1 MKEGVKK
8 SISLILVLTLL
19 VQLLPVVAFGV
30 GDETND
36 LDISTDS
43 ETVSMKDDDAEI
55 VGEEDALR
63 EESVKHFRLRDGA
76 YMLVEYETAVHYQ
89 TADGSWEEIDNTLQ
103 KTGQQYVAQ
112 AGDMTRKF
120 AASLDS
126 GFLFETAYQGQSVSM
141 SLARRSS
148 RDVVAVAP
156 DVPAAEE
163 TAAPEETAVPETADQ
178 PQEAE
183 QAEADLQRAPAEAAA
198 ETDAP
203 QQETAEELPLLD
215 DAAYTLVTSTAAARM
230 ENPGAKMRTFS
241 KLAEKDKIQPQKI
254 RSSVAFD
261 NVMDGVSLLYQNYGY
276 NVKESIIIEKPQE
289 QYAYSFVLNLQ
300 GLTPTLEADGSVLL
314 RGADG
319 EPVYEIPAPYLADAD
334 GATSLEDA
342 AYKLERI
349 SGGYLLTVEADP
361 EWMNAPERA
370 YPVTLDPTIL
380 LHNKGNVLTT
390 FIRSAWPGSVAPN
403 SADQFVGY
411 RANEGYDACNI
422 YVQFANLPEIPQNC
436 VPISAQLA
444 MYNAGF
450 FTSDGVGCAAP
461 DGSLTVEAHE
471 WPAAVSDVSGLTW
484 YLVHFGSTPVNEE
497 TIDYQKLSKET
508 LGEYVTWDITRTVM
522 QWYQKQNEGDTSGGR
537 GVLLEGIDGRENY
550 RVANLIGSGYHDY
563 SPYFAVYYRN
573 PVGLESY
580 YTYQEASA
588 GKAGD
593 LSIHNFTNQ
602 FTLDRA
608 DVSLSLEPA
617 SYALRHIYNSA
628 TSGIEFSNNEAGG
641 IHTCDYT
648 SMQVGVG
655 WKLSAQQTVV
665 ECKVGDETYLVY
677 NDEDGTEH
685 YFSETATNTYEDE
698 DGLSLKIVKSTSG
711 GNTIYTMTDMDK
723 YHTWVFHNGYLIS
736 VTDNNSNTI
745 YFAYNAAYSSGGSAW
760 KPVKGS
766 ASNRLVQIVM
776 DINSGNNEKSRTL
789 QTVANLTYSGDRLSS
804 VTDYAGRSTNYSYDS
819 GGHLTQVTY
828 ADGTSVSYAYNGSG
842 GRLSTLYDAES
853 QYGLDIT
860 YTYNLGVVS
869 TFRVQE
875 FANTSGAKQTGSAFH
890 AYRNGIHQTSYRFYG
905 PDHTRDTA
913 DDTVKTCVLD
923 HFGKTI
929 CTYDSNTDYS
939 EIIGASAA
947 NYTDNSGTSKTNN
960 RLTGAAAMG
969 ISSFNMLSNSGLETC
984 TGNAADNWAQLSFS
998 TSASAGTQ
1006 SGNKARLGKA
1016 SIKTTARGSGMY
1028 QEATLQAGTTYTFSG
1043 YVNTCDMTAFD
1054 SNGSVYLAALT
1065 ADQITDLSQACAS
1078 PWKSEQVN
1086 YKTDAS
1092 INRGWEKISVT
1103 FTPETSGTYYMA
1115 FLQDRADGTA
1125 CCDDLLLEE
1134 SEAASEINLVQ
1145 NGRFAWLV
1153 NGKPEGW
1160 VPNSYTISDE
1170 HPFGQSLSK
1179 SMRVSNTMNGY
1190 ARTHQVIPLNLL
1202 ADEATFLLS
1211 GWGKANSVGGTAR
1224 KHEDGD
1230 ERYFGLVAEIAYT
1243 DGTTENQYVSFNG
1256 DYADWQF
1263 ASGVIVPGKR
1273 DERVKEITVRCAYDY
1288 NANDAYFTNI
1298 SLVLEPAETYSYDSK
1313 GNPIAA
1319 TDGSAKTASEFFAD
1333 SQRLKSYTTPG
1344 GAKHTLGYDASNNL
1358 QEDTLAGLTNYT
1370 YHNTSGS
1377 PTTSM
1382 TRKGYSGDYLKS
1394 QNVYDITGRFRT
1406 LAIDANGVQ
1415 TGYTYDDTTL
1425 QLTSVHS
1432 AGGATQTY
1440 TYQSGRDRVSQ
1451 TAIDQTAALT
1461 YRYDRAQLT
1470 DLIRKA
1476 FPQAADADG
1485 QNVNPFWQH
1494 YLLGYDAFGNM
1505 TRVQVC
1511 ASSAERDG
1519 YTAPVTLASYTY
1531 EGNVNNGRLAKMTY
1545 GNGDSVSYTYDAFD
1559 RQRTAGYNDG
1569 TTYHYDYSGDNDLA
1583 RQYVTDGSG
1592 AVTEQYS
1599 YQYDSLGRLIHSRQL
1614 TGGGT
1619 LVQLT
1624 QHMYDNANR
1633 LTSQSW
1639 QFGGDTF
1646 RQSYTY
1652 TGQNSDGKQVDGTIS
1667 AITTTIP
1674 GQSVIT
1680 STYGYNDLRQL
1691 TSKGVTVP
1699 DQNGKQTKVYDRSY
1713 TYDRIAEDD
1722 GCNWMGTRLAS
1733 TGYTFGSSSRSFT
1746 YTYDAAG
1753 NISRIVT
1760 AGTNVPKAAQSKEY
1774 GYDAQGQLVSEKN
1787 SSKTTFLYAYD
1798 TAGNIRSITKDGTVT
1813 KSFGYTNPSWPD
1825 LLTSVTAN
1833 GTTKDVLYEGQ
1844 SQTSDLPSSGNPI
1857 TYYNGK
1863 DYTFTWT
1870 KGRQLA
1876 SATVDGKQVSYT
1888 YDMSG
1893 VRSGKQV
1900 YTTSNQRTTTYTYT
1914 TLSGKVMR
1922 QQWETRNSDDT
1933 VYQAMQSLEFVYD
1946 DGNQPFAM
1954 IYKHGQ
1960 TTELYYYV
1968 LNAQGDVIA
1977 LLNANGA
1984 LVASYN
1990 YGAWGN
1996 YSVHGADGK
2005 KTTDATFIGHIN
2017 PLRYRGYYYDRET
2030 RLYYLQSRYYDF
2042 ANCRFINADTYL
2054 STGQGI
2060 LGHNMFTYCGNNPV
2074 NYCDSSG
2081 RFFFTLLG
2089 AVIGAAVG
2097 YIDAYIAGEDPIKGA
2112 IAGGV
2117 SGAIAGAGVDIGAA
2131 ITIFSGGAA
2140 IGWGAAV
2147 AIGLGA
2153 FGGFV
2158 GAGISNDWKF
2168 KKDGESLALQYMG
2181 ATLIGGMANA
2191 ISFGLG
2197 PINGEIA
2204 KGTVSQIVRSIGYEG
2219 MKDFTYNL
2227 VTGGIIS
2234 LFSTF
2239 TNRIISTML
2248 STPVEPSLPVISI
2261 S

>member
-183 QAEADLQRAPAEAAA
+183 QTEADLQRAPAEAAA

-203 QQETAEELPLLD
+203 RQETAEELPLLD

-390 FIRSAWPGSVAPN
+390 YVRYAAPNSVAPN
-403 SADQFVGY
+403 AADQYCGY
-411 RANEGYDACNI
+411 IEDRSYGSCDI
-422 YVQFANLPEIPQNC
+422 YMKLNLPEIPNGC
-436 VPISAQLA
+436 VPLQAKIAL
-444 MYNAGF
+444 YHAGF
-450 FTSDGVGCAAP
+450 FASNHFGGAAP
-461 DGSLTVEAHE
+461 DGNLTVEAHICDGT
-471 WPAAVSDVSGLTW
+471 VSNVSSLTW
-484 YLVHFGSTPVNEE
+484 NDVYAGALSFDR
-497 TIDYQKLSKET
+497 TILDYQKVSKGT
-508 LGEYVTWDITRTVM
+508 LGEYITWDISRAIVERSVTGSETI
-522 QWYQKQNEGDTSGGR
+522 G
-537 GVLLEGIDGRENY
+537 LILETMDCIENY
-550 RVANLIGSGYHDY
+550 RVANLIGSGYHDH

-628 TSGIEFSNNEAGG
+628 TSGIEFSNNDAGG

-685 YFSETATNTYEDE
+685 YFRKTATNTYEDE

-745 YFAYNAAYSSGGSAW
+745 YFAYNAAYSSVGSAW

-913 DDTVKTCVLD
+913 DDTVMTCVLD

-939 EIIGASAA
+939 EIIGTSAA

-1394 QNVYDITGRFRT
+1394 QNIYDSTGCFRT
-1406 LAIDANGVQ
+1406 ASEDANGVTTQ
-1415 TGYTYDDTTL
+1415 YGYDAGTAHLLSTTAANGTR
-1425 QLTSVHS
+1425 QDYHYYNNS
-1432 AGGATQTY
+1432 
-1440 TYQSGRDRVSQ
+1440 DRVDF
-1451 TAIDQTAALT
+1451 TYIDGKASMEYVYTQG
-1461 YRYDRAQLT
+1461 QIS

-1476 FPQAADADG
+1476 YLG
-1485 QNVNPFWQH
+1485 TTGFWQH

-1511 ASSAERDG
+1511 ASSAEREG

-1531 EGNVNNGRLAKMTY
+1531 EGNVNNGRLATMAY

-1559 RQRTAGYNDG
+1559 RQRTAAYNDG

-1639 QFGGDTF
+1639 QFGTGLYH
-1646 RQSYTY
+1646 QQYSYT
-1652 TGQNSDGKQVDGTIS
+1652 GVKADGATDSSVDGTIS
-1667 AITTTIP
+1667 AITTTVP
-1674 GQSVIT
+1674 GRSAIT
-1680 STYGYNDLRQL
+1680 SKYEYNDLRQL
-1691 TSKGVTVP
+1691 EKKTVTVP
-1699 DQNGKQTKVYDRSY
+1699 DQNGKQTKVYDRTY
-1713 TYDRIAEDD
+1713 TYAVIAEDD
-1722 GCNWMGTRLAS
+1722 GCNRMGTRLAS
-1733 TGYTFGSSSRSFT
+1733 TGYTFGSNSRSFT
-1746 YTYDAAG
+1746 YTYDKAG
-1753 NISRIVT
+1753 NIKSVM
-1760 AGTNVPKAAQSKEY
+1760 ASDSVGKL
-1774 GYDAQGQLVSEKN
+1774 YDYDGLGQLVKE
-1787 SSKTTFLYAYD
+1787 TPIGLTMYAVTYAYD
-1798 TAGNIRSITKDGTVT
+1798 TAGNIRSITRGGTT
-1813 KSFGYTNPSWPD
+1813 FKSFGYTNPSWPD

-1844 SQTSDLPSSGNPI
+1844 SQTSDVPTSGNPV
-1857 TYYNGK
+1857 TYYNGR
-1863 DYTFTWT
+1863 DYHFDWS
-1870 KGRQLA
+1870 KGRQLTEA
-1876 SATVDGKQVSYT
+1876 VVGGQTVKYA
-1888 YDMSG
+1888 YDMAG
-1893 VRSGKQV
+1893 VRSSKQV
-1900 YTTSNQRTTTYTYT
+1900 GDTTYTYT

-1922 QQWETRNSDDT
+1922 QAWGDNN
-1933 VYQAMQSLEFVYD
+1933 ALEFVYD
-1946 DGNQPFAM
+1946 DSSQPFAV
-1954 IYKHGQ
+1954 IYKHGSAA
-1960 TTELYYYV
+1960 ELYYYLV
-1968 LNAQGDVIA
+1968 NAQGDVAAI
-1977 LLNANGA
+1977 LDSSGTM
-1984 LVASYN
+1984 VASYN
-1990 YGAWGN
+1990 YDAWGSCTVYN
-1996 YSVHGADGK
+1996 SS
-2005 KTTDATFIGHIN
+2005 DAAIGDLN
-2017 PLRYRGYYYDRET
+2017 PLRYRGYYYDAET
-2030 RLYYLQSRYYDF
+2030 GFYYLQSRYYDP
-2042 ANCRFINADTYL
+2042 AICRFINADGL
-2054 STGQGI
+2054 
-2060 LGHNMFTYCGNNPV
+2060 FTDGFIGANLFAYCANNPV
-2074 NYCDSSG
+2074 NTTDPTGNFAITATVALITFGVALVATALAVGISSSPG
-2081 RFFFTLLG
+2081 FQG
-2089 AVIGAAVG
+2089 AVNDLCGAVSEAVG
-2097 YIDAYIAGEDPIKGA
+2097 NVTDQIKDKLSNSYAKIKKAPNYKKPTEDHHVVAQNAPKASSAREILSQVGIGINSQQNMMPISTGLHRRLHTNLYYEWVNGVIISAYNS
-2112 IAGGV
+2112 AGGDAALQRKNV
-2117 SGAIAGAGVDIGAA
+2117 EGALAA
-2131 ITIFSGGAA
+2131 IKSFI
-2140 IGWGAAV
+2140 IV
-2147 AIGLGA
+2147 LD
-2153 FGGFV
+2153 
-2158 GAGISNDWKF
+2158 GITPKF
-2168 KKDGESLALQYMG
+2168 
-2181 ATLIGGMANA
+2181 
-2191 ISFGLG
+2191 
-2197 PINGEIA
+2197 
-2204 KGTVSQIVRSIGYEG
+2204 
-2219 MKDFTYNL
+2219 
-2227 VTGGIIS
+2227 
-2234 LFSTF
+2234 
-2239 TNRIISTML
+2239 
-2248 STPVEPSLPVISI
+2248 
-2261 S
+2261 

>member
-63 EESVKHFRLRDGA
+63 EESVKHFRLRDVA

-163 TAAPEETAVPETADQ
+163 TAAPEETAASETADQ
-178 PQEAE
+178 LQEAE
-183 QAEADLQRAPAEAAA
+183 QTEADQTQEPAEAAA

-390 FIRSAWPGSVAPN
+390 YVRYAAPNSVAPN
-403 SADQFVGY
+403 AADQYCGY
-411 RANEGYDACNI
+411 IEDRSYGSCDI
-422 YVQFANLPEIPQNC
+422 YMKLNLPEIPNGC
-436 VPISAQLA
+436 VPLQAKIAL
-444 MYNAGF
+444 YHAGF
-450 FTSDGVGCAAP
+450 FASNHFGGAAP
-461 DGSLTVEAHE
+461 DGNLTVEAHICDGT
-471 WPAAVSDVSGLTW
+471 VSNVSSLTW
-484 YLVHFGSTPVNEE
+484 NDVYAGALSFDR
-497 TIDYQKLSKET
+497 TILDYQKVSKGT
-508 LGEYVTWDITRTVM
+508 LGEYITWDISRAIVERSATGSETI
-522 QWYQKQNEGDTSGGR
+522 G
-537 GVLLEGIDGRENY
+537 LILETMDCIENY
-550 RVANLIGSGYHDY
+550 RVANLIGSGYHDH

-913 DDTVKTCVLD
+913 DDTVMTCVLD

-939 EIIGASAA
+939 EIIGTSAA

-1065 ADQITDLSQACAS
+1065 ADQIADLSQACAS

-1125 CCDDLLLEE
+1125 YCDDLLLEE

-1370 YHNTSGS
+1370 YHNGSGS

-1394 QNVYDITGRFRT
+1394 QNIYDSTGCFRT
-1406 LAIDANGVQ
+1406 ASEDANGVTTQ
-1415 TGYTYDDTTL
+1415 YGYDAGTAHLLSTTAANGTR
-1425 QLTSVHS
+1425 QDYHYYNNS
-1432 AGGATQTY
+1432 
-1440 TYQSGRDRVSQ
+1440 DRVDF
-1451 TAIDQTAALT
+1451 TYIDGKASMEYVYTQG
-1461 YRYDRAQLT
+1461 QIS

-1476 FPQAADADG
+1476 YLG
-1485 QNVNPFWQH
+1485 TTGFWQH

-1505 TRVQVC
+1505 TRVQIC
-1511 ASSAERDG
+1511 ASSAEREG

-1531 EGNVNNGRLAKMTY
+1531 EGNVNNGRLATMTY

-1559 RQRTAGYNDG
+1559 RQRTAAYNDG

-1599 YQYDSLGRLIHSRQL
+1599 YQYDSLGRLIHSRQS

-1639 QFGGDTF
+1639 QFGTGLYH
-1646 RQSYTY
+1646 QQYSYT
-1652 TGQNSDGKQVDGTIS
+1652 GVKADGATDSSVDGTIS
-1667 AITTTIP
+1667 AITTTVP
-1674 GQSVIT
+1674 GRSAIT
-1680 STYGYNDLRQL
+1680 SKYEYNDLRQL
-1691 TSKGVTVP
+1691 EKKTVTVP
-1699 DQNGKQTKVYDRSY
+1699 DQNGTQTKVYDRTY
-1713 TYDRIAEDD
+1713 TYAVIAEDD
-1722 GCNWMGTRLAS
+1722 GCNRMGTRLAS
-1733 TGYTFGSSSRSFT
+1733 TGYTFGSNSRSFT
-1746 YTYDAAG
+1746 YTYDDSG
-1753 NISRIVT
+1753 NITKVVT
-1760 AGTNVPKAAQSKEY
+1760 AGTKVPKAATLKEY

-1787 SSKTTFLYAYD
+1787 GSGTTFLYAYD

-1977 LLNANGA
+1977 LLNANGTLA
-1984 LVASYN
+1984 ASYN

-2005 KTTDATFIGHIN
+2005 KTTDPTFIGHIN

-2042 ANCRFINADTYL
+2042 ANYRFINAD
-2054 STGQGI
+2054 GQ
-2060 LGHNMFTYCGNNPV
+2060 FTDGFIGSNLFAYCENNPIR
-2074 NYCDSSG
+2074 YSDPTG
-2081 RFFFTLLG
+2081 LL
-2089 AVIGAAVG
+2089 AA
-2097 YIDAYIAGEDPIKGA
+2097 E
-2112 IAGGV
+2112 
-2117 SGAIAGAGVDIGAA
+2117 AA
-2131 ITIFSGGAA
+2131 ITLTNWWNP
-2140 IGWGAAV
+2140 IGWITAAV
-2147 AIGLGA
+2147 VVVEVVAIVAISYGIAKNVSLANRNTGGNSA
-2153 FGGFV
+2153 DTSSPENFGGSTPASPQPPKNN
-2158 GAGISNDWKF
+2158 GRGNNKKSNNKPSL
-2168 KKDGESLALQYMG
+2168 KKLTNFQLKSNGLDAHALKKEYLGKKAEIKLYDLAYD
-2181 ATLIGGMANA
+2181 
-2191 ISFGLG
+2191 S
-2197 PINGEIA
+2197 
-2204 KGTVSQIVRSIGYEG
+2204 RS
-2219 MKDFTYNL
+2219 
-2227 VTGGIIS
+2227 
-2234 LFSTF
+2234 
-2239 TNRIISTML
+2239 RIIFIIDKAGRIIYETAYK
-2248 STPVEPSLPVISI
+2248 IN
-2261 S
+2261 

>member
-19 VQLLPVVAFGV
+19 VQLLPMVAFGV

-63 EESVKHFRLRDGA
+63 EESVKHFRLRDGG

-156 DVPAAEE
+156 DVPAVEE
-163 TAAPEETAVPETADQ
+163 TAAPEETAASETADQ
-178 PQEAE
+178 LQEAE
-183 QAEADLQRAPAEAAA
+183 QTEADLQRAPAEAAA
-198 ETDAP
+198 ETDEP

-342 AYKLERI
+342 AYKLERV

-411 RANEGYDACNI
+411 RANEGYDACNV

-537 GVLLEGIDGRENY
+537 GVLLEGIDGHENY

-685 YFSETATNTYEDE
+685 YFRKTATNTYEDE

-776 DINSGNNEKSRTL
+776 DISSSTNARTL
-789 QTVANLTYSGDRLSS
+789 QTVADLTYSGDRLSS

-913 DDTVKTCVLD
+913 DDTVMTCVLD

-929 CTYDSNTDYS
+929 CTYDSSTDYS

-947 NYTDNSGTSKTNN
+947 SYTNNSGTSKTNN

-969 ISSFNMLSNSGLETC
+969 TVALNLLPNAGLEQC
-984 TGNAADNWAQLSFS
+984 TNNVSDGWVSLPFS
-998 TSASAGTQ
+998 QNASAGIIPE
-1006 SGNKARLGKA
+1006 SRSRIGYA
-1016 SIKTTARGSGMY
+1016 SLKTAASGSGMY
-1028 QEATLQAGTTYTFSG
+1028 HEVALQAGTTYTFSG
-1043 YVNTCDMTAFD
+1043 YVNTRDITACQ
-1054 SNGSVYLAALT
+1054 SGGGIYLAVLT
-1065 ADQITDLSQACAS
+1065 AAQRGSLAGVQQS
-1078 PWKSEQVN
+1078 PWKSELVN
-1086 YKTDAS
+1086 YNTVPEVDA
-1092 INRGWEKISVT
+1092 GWEKISVT
-1103 FTPETSGTYYMA
+1103 FTPDTSGTYSLA
-1115 FLQDRADGTA
+1115 VVQDLADGVA
-1125 CCDDLLLEE
+1125 YCDDMQLEAHA
-1134 SEAASEINLVQ
+1134 AASNANLVQ
-1145 NGRFAWLV
+1145 NGTFASGAPDYWTA
-1153 NGKPEGW
+1153 NRYEK
-1160 VPNSYTISDE
+1160 SDE
-1170 HPFGQSLSK
+1170 HPLGVGMGV
-1179 SMRVSNTMNGY
+1179 SMHAKGSSVGGTRTSQVVPINYY
-1190 ARTHQVIPLNLL
+1190 AGL
-1202 ADEATFLLS
+1202 ATFLLS
-1211 GWGKANSVGGTAR
+1211 GWGKANSVGGTSP
-1224 KHEDGD
+1224 KPEKDGD
-1230 ERYFGLVAEIAYT
+1230 RYFGLIAEIRYAN
-1243 DGTTENQYVSFNG
+1243 GTTEKQYVSFN
-1256 DYADWQF
+1256 DDFTDWQY
-1263 ASGVIVPGKR
+1263 ASGVIIPKQRGLMIK
-1273 DERVKEITVRCAYDY
+1273 DITVYCAYDY

-1319 TDGSAKTASEFFAD
+1319 TDGNAKTASEFFAD
-1333 SQRLKSYTTPG
+1333 SQRLKSYTTPS
-1344 GAKHTLGYDASNNL
+1344 GAKHTLGYDANNNL
-1358 QEDTLAGLTNYT
+1358 QSDELAGLMNYT

-1377 PTTSM
+1377 ATTSM

-1394 QNVYDITGRFRT
+1394 QNIYDNTGRFR
-1406 LAIDANGVQ
+1406 AASEDANGV
-1415 TGYTYDDTTL
+1415 TTEYGYEPSTA
-1425 QLTSVHS
+1425 QLFST
-1432 AGGATQTY
+1432 
-1440 TYQSGRDRVSQ
+1440 
-1451 TAIDQTAALT
+1451 TAANGT
-1461 YRYDRAQLT
+1461 QQGYRYYAGSDRTAFTYIGGTASIDYVYTRAQLS

-1511 ASSAERDG
+1511 ASSAEREG
-1519 YTAPVTLASYTY
+1519 YTAPVTLASYAY
-1531 EGNVNNGRLAKMTY
+1531 EGNVNNGRLSRMTY
-1545 GNGDSVSYTYDAFD
+1545 GNGDYVDYTYDAFD
-1559 RQRTAGYNDG
+1559 RQRTAAYNDG
-1569 TTYHYDYSGDNDLA
+1569 TTYHYDYSSDNALT
-1583 RQYVTDGSG
+1583 RQYATDGSG
-1592 AVTEQYS
+1592 ITEQYS
-1599 YQYDSLGRLIHSRQL
+1599 YQYDSLGRLIHSRQSTADGSL
-1614 TGGGT
+1614 IQ
-1619 LVQLT
+1619 VT
-1624 QHMYDNANR
+1624 QHMYDDANR
-1633 LTSQSW
+1633 MTSQTW
-1639 QFGGDTF
+1639 QFGTGLYH
-1646 RQSYTY
+1646 QQYSYT
-1652 TGQNSDGKQVDGTIS
+1652 GVKADGATDGSVDGTIS

-1674 GQSVIT
+1674 GQLDVT
-1680 STYGYNDLRQL
+1680 SKYEYNDLRQL
-1691 TSKGVTVP
+1691 EKKTVTVP
-1699 DQNGKQTKVYDRSY
+1699 NQNRGTTTVYTRGY
-1713 TYDRIAEDD
+1713 TYSVIAEDKD
-1722 GCNWMGTRLAS
+1722 CNRVGTRLAS
-1733 TGYTFGSSSRSFT
+1733 TAYTFGSSSRSFD

-1753 NISRIVT
+1753 NIQTVT
-1760 AGTNVPKAAQSKEY
+1760 TGGTNVPAAAASKTY
-1774 GYDAQGQLVSEKN
+1774 TYDAQGQLATETNGGASRA
-1787 SSKTTFLYAYD
+1787 YAYD
-1798 TAGNIRSITKDGTVT
+1798 TVGNIRSVTTDGAVI

-1825 LLTSVTAN
+1825 LLTSVTVG
-1833 GTTKDVLYEGQ
+1833 GTTKDILYEGQ
-1844 SQTSDLPSSGNPI
+1844 TQTSGIPSSGNPV

-1863 DYTFTWT
+1863 DYSFTWT
-1870 KGRQLA
+1870 KGRQLT
-1876 SATVDGKQVSYT
+1876 SATVDGEQVSYT

-1893 VRSGKQV
+1893 VRSNKQV
-1900 YTTSNQRTTTYTYT
+1900 GDTTYTYT

-1922 QQWETRNSDDT
+1922 QTWGDNN
-1933 VYQAMQSLEFVYD
+1933 ALEFVYD
-1946 DGNQPFAM
+1946 DGNQPFAV

-1968 LNAQGDVIA
+1968 LNAQGDVSAILDSSGRLA
-1977 LLNANGA
+1977 
-1984 LVASYN
+1984 ASYD
-1990 YGAWGN
+1990 YDAWGN
-1996 YSVHGADGK
+1996 CTVYDSSAKVL
-2005 KTTDATFIGHIN
+2005 TDPTSIANLN
-2017 PLRYRGYYYDRET
+2017 PLRYRGYYYDAET
-2030 RLYYLQSRYYDF
+2030 GFYYLQSRYYDP
-2042 ANCRFINADTYL
+2042 AICRFINADTFATTDANGFL
-2054 STGQGI
+2054 SA
-2060 LGHNMFTYCGNNPV
+2060 NMFAYCENNPIMRV
-2074 NYCDSSG
+2074 DADGEIWNVIA
-2081 RFFFTLLG
+2081 G
-2089 AVIGAAVG
+2089 AVIGAGLEVLGQLMTGTKFADINWGSVAMEGALGAVSSLG
-2097 YIDAYIAGEDPIKGA
+2097 IPARITSKLGKVAFTAFKDVVIPTTVEVRSQIKTNKR
-2112 IAGGV
+2112 V
-2117 SGAIAGAGVDIGAA
+2117 NYTKTA
-2131 ITIFSGGAA
+2131 ITASKASINS
-2140 IGWGAAV
+2140 AV
-2147 AIGLGA
+2147 T
-2153 FGGFV
+2153 
-2158 GAGISNDWKF
+2158 AGTDRLLKST
-2168 KKDGESLALQYMG
+2168 SSR
-2181 ATLIGGMANA
+2181 MAKA
-2191 ISFGLG
+2191 VVHSTRQLFFFTFGL
-2197 PINGEIA
+2197 
-2204 KGTVSQIVRSIGYEG
+2204 
-2219 MKDFTYNL
+2219 
-2227 VTGGIIS
+2227 IS
-2234 LFSTF
+2234 KFW
-2239 TNRIISTML
+2239 R
-2248 STPVEPSLPVISI
+2248 
-2261 S
+2261 

>member
-163 TAAPEETAVPETADQ
+163 TAAPEETAVPETAGQ

-183 QAEADLQRAPAEAAA
+183 QAEADLPRAPAEAAA

-289 QYAYSFVLNLQ
+289 QYAYSLVLNLQ

-342 AYKLERI
+342 AYKLERV

-411 RANEGYDACNI
+411 RANEGYDACNV

-436 VPISAQLA
+436 VPICAQLA

-497 TIDYQKLSKET
+497 TIDYQKLSKKT

-602 FTLDRA
+602 FTLERA
-608 DVSLSLEPA
+608 DVSLSLEPT

-685 YFSETATNTYEDE
+685 YFRKTATNTYEDE

-776 DINSGNNEKSRTL
+776 DISSSTNARTL
-789 QTVANLTYSGDRLSS
+789 QTVADLTYSGDRLSS

-828 ADGTSVSYAYNGSG
+828 ADGTSASYEYYSSN

-853 QYGLDIT
+853 KYGLDIT
-860 YTYNLGVVS
+860 YIYNLGVVS

-913 DDTVKTCVLD
+913 DDTVMTCVLD

-929 CTYDSNTDYS
+929 CTYDSSTDYS

-947 NYTDNSGTSKTNN
+947 SYTNNSGTSKTNN

-969 ISSFNMLSNSGLETC
+969 TVALNLLPNAGLEQC
-984 TGNAADNWAQLSFS
+984 TNNVSDGWVPLPFSQNAAAGVIAKSRS
-998 TSASAGTQ
+998 RIGYASLKTA
-1006 SGNKARLGKA
+1006 A
-1016 SIKTTARGSGMY
+1016 SGSGMY
-1028 QEATLQAGTTYTFSG
+1028 HEVALQAGTTYTFSG
-1043 YVNTCDMTAFD
+1043 YVNTRDITACQ
-1054 SNGSVYLAALT
+1054 SGGGVYLAVLT
-1065 ADQITDLSQACAS
+1065 AAQRGSLAGVQQS
-1078 PWKSEQVN
+1078 PWKSELVN
-1086 YKTDAS
+1086 YNTVPEVDS
-1092 INRGWEKISVT
+1092 GWEKISVT
-1103 FTPETSGTYYMA
+1103 FTPDTSGTYSLA
-1115 FLQDRADGTA
+1115 VVQDRADGVA
-1125 CCDDLLLEE
+1125 YCDDMQLEAHA
-1134 SEAASEINLVQ
+1134 AASNANLVQ
-1145 NGRFAWLV
+1145 NGTFASGAPDYWTA
-1153 NGKPEGW
+1153 NRYEK
-1160 VPNSYTISDE
+1160 SDE
-1170 HPFGQSLSK
+1170 HPLGVGMGV
-1179 SMRVSNTMNGY
+1179 SMHAKGSSVGGTRTSQVVPINYY
-1190 ARTHQVIPLNLL
+1190 AGS
-1202 ADEATFLLS
+1202 ATFLLS
-1211 GWGKANSVGGTAR
+1211 GWGKANSVGGTSP
-1224 KHEDGD
+1224 KPEKDGD
-1230 ERYFGLVAEIAYT
+1230 RYFGLIAEIRYAN
-1243 DGTTENQYVSFNG
+1243 GTTEKQYVSFNDDFTG
-1256 DYADWQF
+1256 WQY
-1263 ASGVIVPGKR
+1263 ASGVIIPKQRGLMIK
-1273 DERVKEITVRCAYDY
+1273 DITVYCAYDY
-1288 NANDAYFTNI
+1288 NANDVYFTNI

-1319 TDGSAKTASEFFAD
+1319 TDGNAKTASEFFAD

-1377 PTTSM
+1377 ATTSM
-1382 TRKGYSGDYLKS
+1382 TCKGYSGDYLKS
-1394 QNVYDITGRFRT
+1394 QNIYDNTGRFR
-1406 LAIDANGVQ
+1406 AASEDANGVRTQ
-1415 TGYTYDDTTL
+1415 YGYDAGTAHLLSTTAANGTR
-1425 QLTSVHS
+1425 QDYHYYNNS
-1432 AGGATQTY
+1432 
-1440 TYQSGRDRVSQ
+1440 DRVDF
-1451 TAIDQTAALT
+1451 TYIDGKASIEYVYTQG
-1461 YRYDRAQLT
+1461 QIS

-1476 FPQAADADG
+1476 YLG
-1485 QNVNPFWQH
+1485 TTGFWQH
-1494 YLLGYDAFGNM
+1494 YLLGYDVFGNM

-1511 ASSAERDG
+1511 ASSAEREG

-1531 EGNVNNGRLAKMTY
+1531 EGNVNNGRLAMMAY

-1559 RQRTAGYNDG
+1559 RQRTAAYNDG
-1569 TTYHYDYSGDNDLA
+1569 TTYHYDYSSDNALT
-1583 RQYVTDGSG
+1583 RQYATDGSG
-1592 AVTEQYS
+1592 ITEQYS
-1599 YQYDSLGRLIHSRQL
+1599 YQYDSLGRLIHSRQSTADGSL
-1614 TGGGT
+1614 I
-1619 LVQLT
+1619 QLT
-1624 QHMYDNANR
+1624 QHMYDDANR
-1633 LTSQSW
+1633 MTSQTW
-1639 QFGGDTF
+1639 QFGTGLYH
-1646 RQSYTY
+1646 QQYSYT
-1652 TGQNSDGKQVDGTIS
+1652 GVKADGATDGSVDGTIS
-1667 AITTTIP
+1667 AITTTVP
-1674 GQSVIT
+1674 GRSAIT
-1680 STYGYNDLRQL
+1680 STYGYNTLRQL
-1691 TSKGVTVP
+1691 TSKTVKQGDTGVYTC
-1699 DQNGKQTKVYDRSY
+1699 SY
-1713 TYDRIAEDD
+1713 AYDRIAVDS
-1722 GCNWMGTRLAS
+1722 GNRMGTRLAS

-1753 NISRIVT
+1753 NISRVVT
-1760 AGTNVPKAAQSKEY
+1760 AGTSVPKAAQLKEY
-1774 GYDAQGQLVSEKN
+1774 TYDAQGQLATEKN
-1787 SSKTTFLYAYD
+1787 GSGTTFGYTYD
-1798 TAGNIRSITKDGTVT
+1798 TAGNIRSITKDGAVT

-1844 SQTSDLPSSGNPI
+1844 SQTSDLPASGNPI

-1893 VRSGKQV
+1893 VR
-1900 YTTSNQRTTTYTYT
+1900 TSKTVNGTTYNYT

-1922 QQWETRNSDDT
+1922 QQWGNK
-1933 VYQAMQSLEFVYD
+1933 SLEFVYD

-1954 IYKHGQ
+1954 IYNDGS
-1960 TTELYYYV
+1960 TSTLYYYV
-1968 LNAQGDVIA
+1968 LNAQGHVIA
-1977 LLNANGA
+1977 LLNANGTLA
-1984 LVASYN
+1984 ASYN

-2042 ANCRFINADTYL
+2042 ANCRFINADTFATTDANGFL
-2054 STGQGI
+2054 SA
-2060 LGHNMFTYCGNNPV
+2060 NVFAYCENNPIMRV
-2074 NYCDSSG
+2074 DADGEIWNVIA
-2081 RFFFTLLG
+2081 G
-2089 AVIGAAVG
+2089 AVIGAGLEVLGQLMTGTKFADINWGSVAMEGALGAVSSLG
-2097 YIDAYIAGEDPIKGA
+2097 IPAKVTSKVGRVALTALRDVVVPTA
-2112 IAGGV
+2112 
-2117 SGAIAGAGVDIGAA
+2117 VDVATQKLQTRSNNNHSKRISLSKTA
-2131 ITIFSGGAA
+2131 ITASQASINS
-2140 IGWGAAV
+2140 AV
-2147 AIGLGA
+2147 T
-2153 FGGFV
+2153 
-2158 GAGISNDWKF
+2158 AGTDRLLKST
-2168 KKDGESLALQYMG
+2168 SSR
-2181 ATLIGGMANA
+2181 MAKA
-2191 ISFGLG
+2191 VVHSTRQLFFFTFGL
-2197 PINGEIA
+2197 
-2204 KGTVSQIVRSIGYEG
+2204 
-2219 MKDFTYNL
+2219 
-2227 VTGGIIS
+2227 IS
-2234 LFSTF
+2234 KFW
-2239 TNRIISTML
+2239 R
-2248 STPVEPSLPVISI
+2248 
-2261 S
+2261 

>member
-63 EESVKHFRLRDGA
+63 EESVKHFRLRDGG

-183 QAEADLQRAPAEAAA
+183 QTEADQTQEPAEAAA
-198 ETDAP
+198 ETDVP

-497 TIDYQKLSKET
+497 TIDYQKLSKKT

-537 GVLLEGIDGRENY
+537 GVLLEGIDGSENY

-685 YFSETATNTYEDE
+685 YFSKTATNTYEDE

-776 DINSGNNEKSRTL
+776 DINSSSNDNPRTL
-789 QTVANLTYSGDRLSS
+789 QTVANLAYSGDRLSS

-828 ADGTSVSYAYNGSG
+828 ADGTSASYEYYSSN

-913 DDTVKTCVLD
+913 DDTVMTCVLD

-939 EIIGASAA
+939 EIIGTSAA

-1065 ADQITDLSQACAS
+1065 ADQIADLSQACAS

-1103 FTPETSGTYYMA
+1103 FMPETSGTYYMA

-1170 HPFGQSLSK
+1170 HPVGQPLSK

-1273 DERVKEITVRCAYDY
+1273 DKWVQEITVRCAYDY

-1333 SQRLKSYTTPG
+1333 SQRLKSYTTPS

-1370 YHNTSGS
+1370 YHNDSGS

-1394 QNVYDITGRFRT
+1394 QNVYDSTGRFRT

-1415 TGYTYDDTTL
+1415 TGYTYDGTTL
-1425 QLTSVHS
+1425 QLTSVHGS
-1432 AGGATQTY
+1432 GGATQTY

-1511 ASSAERDG
+1511 ASSAEREG
-1519 YTAPVTLASYTY
+1519 HTAPVTLASYTY
-1531 EGNVNNGRLAKMTY
+1531 EGNVNNGRLATMTY

-1559 RQRTAGYNDG
+1559 RQRTAAYNDG

-1599 YQYDSLGRLIHSRQL
+1599 YQYDSLGRLIHSRQS

-1674 GQSVIT
+1674 DRSAIT
-1680 STYGYNDLRQL
+1680 SEYKYNDLRQL
-1691 TSKGVTVP
+1691 KSKSVTGP
-1699 DQNGKQTKVYDRSY
+1699 GQNGKQTKVYDRTY
-1713 TYDRIAEDD
+1713 TYAVIAEDD
-1722 GCNWMGTRLAS
+1722 GCNRMGTRLAS
-1733 TGYTFGSSSRSFT
+1733 TGYTFGSSSRGFT

-1760 AGTNVPKAAQSKEY
+1760 AGTSVPKAAASKEY

-1787 SSKTTFLYAYD
+1787 GSGTTFGYAYD

-1954 IYKHGQ
+1954 IYNDGS
-1960 TTELYYYV
+1960 TSTLYYYV

-1977 LLNANGA
+1977 LLNANGTLA
-1984 LVASYN
+1984 ASYN

-2054 STGQGI
+2054 STGQGM

-2117 SGAIAGAGVDIGAA
+2117 SGAIAGAGVDIGVIITASTGGIGAGLAA
-2131 ITIFSGGAA
+2131 AVIIGAA
-2140 IGWGAAV
+2140 
-2147 AIGLGA
+2147 
-2153 FGGFV
+2153 GGFV
-2158 GAGISNDWKF
+2158 GTGISNDWQF
-2168 KKDGESLALQYMG
+2168 ERDGESLALQYMG

-2234 LFSTF
+2234 WFSTF

>member
-19 VQLLPVVAFGV
+19 VQLLPMVAFGV

-36 LDISTDS
+36 LDVSTDS

-63 EESVKHFRLRDGA
+63 EESVKHFRLRDGG

-103 KTGQQYVAQ
+103 KTGQQYVAK

-126 GFLFETAYQGQSVSM
+126 SFLFETAYQGQSVSM

-156 DVPAAEE
+156 DVPAVEE
-163 TAAPEETAVPETADQ
+163 TAAPEETAASETADQ
-178 PQEAE
+178 LQEAE
-183 QAEADLQRAPAEAAA
+183 QTEADQTQEPAEAAA

-342 AYKLERI
+342 AYKLERV

-484 YLVHFGSTPVNEE
+484 YLVHFGSTPVNEG
-497 TIDYQKLSKET
+497 TIDYQKLSKKT

-537 GVLLEGIDGRENY
+537 GVLLEGIDGSENY

-602 FTLDRA
+602 FTLERA
-608 DVSLSLEPA
+608 DVSLSLEPV

-685 YFSETATNTYEDE
+685 YFRKTATNTYEDE
-698 DGLSLKIVKSTSG
+698 DGLGLKIVKSTSG
-711 GNTIYTMTDMDK
+711 WNATYTMTDTNGDN
-723 YHTWVFHNGYLIS
+723 TWVFYNGYLNTQ
-736 VTDNNSNTI
+736 TDANGNTL
-745 YFAYNAAYSSGGSAW
+745 YFAYNAPYDENSSAW
-760 KPVKGS
+760 KPAPS
-766 ASNRLVQIVM
+766 APNNRLVQIIM
-776 DINSGNNEKSRTL
+776 DIHGGVN

-828 ADGTSVSYAYNGSG
+828 ADGTSASYEYYSSN

-869 TFRVQE
+869 TFGVQE
-875 FANTSGAKQTGSAFH
+875 FANTTGAKQSGSAFH

-913 DDTVKTCVLD
+913 DDTVMTCVLD

-947 NYTDNSGTSKTNN
+947 SYTNNSGTSKTNN

-969 ISSFNMLSNSGLETC
+969 TVALNLLPNAGLEQC
-984 TGNAADNWAQLSFS
+984 TNNVSDGWVSLPFS
-998 TSASAGTQ
+998 QNASAGIIPE
-1006 SGNKARLGKA
+1006 SRSRIGYA
-1016 SIKTTARGSGMY
+1016 SLKTAASGSGMY
-1028 QEATLQAGTTYTFSG
+1028 HEVALQAGTTYTFSG
-1043 YVNTCDMTAFD
+1043 YVNTRDITACQ
-1054 SNGSVYLAALT
+1054 SGGGVYLAVLT
-1065 ADQITDLSQACAS
+1065 AAQRGSLAGVQQS
-1078 PWKSEQVN
+1078 PWKSELVN
-1086 YKTDAS
+1086 YNTVPEVDA
-1092 INRGWEKISVT
+1092 GWEKISVT
-1103 FTPETSGTYYMA
+1103 FTPDTSGTYSLA
-1115 FLQDRADGTA
+1115 VVQDRADGVA
-1125 CCDDLLLEE
+1125 YCDDMQLEAHA
-1134 SEAASEINLVQ
+1134 AASNANLVQ
-1145 NGRFAWLV
+1145 NGTFASGAPDYWTA
-1153 NGKPEGW
+1153 NRYEK
-1160 VPNSYTISDE
+1160 SDE
-1170 HPFGQSLSK
+1170 HPLGVGMGV
-1179 SMRVSNTMNGY
+1179 SMHAKGSSVGGTRTSQVVPINYY
-1190 ARTHQVIPLNLL
+1190 AGS
-1202 ADEATFLLS
+1202 ATFLLS
-1211 GWGKANSVGGTAR
+1211 GWGKANSVGGTSP
-1224 KHEDGD
+1224 KPEKDGD
-1230 ERYFGLVAEIAYT
+1230 RYFGLIAEIRYAN
-1243 DGTTENQYVSFNG
+1243 GTTEKQYVSFNDDFTG
-1256 DYADWQF
+1256 WQY
-1263 ASGVIVPGKR
+1263 ASGVIIPKQRGLMIK
-1273 DERVKEITVRCAYDY
+1273 DITVYCAYDY

-1319 TDGSAKTASEFFAD
+1319 TDGNAKTASEFFAD

-1394 QNVYDITGRFRT
+1394 QNIYDSTGRFRT
-1406 LAIDANGVQ
+1406 ASEDANGVTTQ
-1415 TGYTYDDTTL
+1415 YGYDAGTAHLLSTTAANGTR
-1425 QLTSVHS
+1425 QDYHYYNNS
-1432 AGGATQTY
+1432 
-1440 TYQSGRDRVSQ
+1440 DRVDF
-1451 TAIDQTAALT
+1451 TYIDGKASMEYVYTQG
-1461 YRYDRAQLT
+1461 QIS

-1476 FPQAADADG
+1476 YLG
-1485 QNVNPFWQH
+1485 TTGFWQH

-1511 ASSAERDG
+1511 ASSAEREG

-1531 EGNVNNGRLAKMTY
+1531 EGNVNNGRLATMTY

-1559 RQRTAGYNDG
+1559 RQRTAAYNDVDR
-1569 TTYHYDYSGDNDLA
+1569 TTHERKNVATYHYDYSSDNALT
-1583 RQYVTDGSG
+1583 RQYATGSDGKI
-1592 AVTEQYS
+1592 TEQYS
-1599 YQYDSLGRLIHSRQL
+1599 YQYDSLGRLIHSRQSTADGAL
-1614 TGGGT
+1614 IQ
-1619 LVQLT
+1619 VT
-1624 QHMYDNANR
+1624 QHMYDDANR
-1633 LTSQSW
+1633 MTSQTW
-1639 QFGGDTF
+1639 QFGTGLYH
-1646 RQSYTY
+1646 QQYSYT
-1652 TGQNSDGKQVDGTIS
+1652 GVKADGATDSSVDGTIS
-1667 AITTTIP
+1667 AITTTVP
-1674 GQSVIT
+1674 GRSAIT
-1680 STYGYNDLRQL
+1680 SKYGYNDLRQL

-1713 TYDRIAEDD
+1713 TYDRIAVDS
-1722 GCNWMGTRLAS
+1722 GNRMGTRLAS

-1746 YTYDAAG
+1746 YTYDKAG
-1753 NISRIVT
+1753 NITKIVT
-1760 AGTNVPKAAQSKEY
+1760 AGTSVPKAAESKEY

-1833 GTTKDVLYEGQ
+1833 GATKDVLYEGQ
-1844 SQTSDLPSSGNPI
+1844 SQTSDLPTSGNPV
-1857 TYYNGK
+1857 TYYNGR
-1863 DYTFTWT
+1863 DYHFDWS
-1870 KGRQLA
+1870 KGRQLTEA
-1876 SATVDGKQVSYT
+1876 VVGGQTVKYA
-1888 YDMSG
+1888 YDMAG
-1893 VRSGKQV
+1893 VRSSKQV
-1900 YTTSNQRTTTYTYT
+1900 GDTTYTYT

-1922 QQWETRNSDDT
+1922 QQWGNK
-1933 VYQAMQSLEFVYD
+1933 SLEFVYD

-1954 IYKHGQ
+1954 IYKHGSEA
-1960 TTELYYYV
+1960 ELYYYLV
-1968 LNAQGDVIA
+1968 NAQGDVAAI
-1977 LLNANGA
+1977 LDSSGTM
-1984 LVASYN
+1984 VASYN
-1990 YGAWGN
+1990 YDAWGSCTVYN
-1996 YSVHGADGK
+1996 SS
-2005 KTTDATFIGHIN
+2005 DAAIGDLN
-2017 PLRYRGYYYDRET
+2017 PLRYRGYYYDAET
-2030 RLYYLQSRYYDF
+2030 GFYYLQSRYYDP
-2042 ANCRFINADTYL
+2042 AICRFINADGQL
-2054 STGQGI
+2054 SITDFI
-2060 LGHNMFTYCGNNPV
+2060 DSNLFAYCGNDPV
-2074 NYCDSSG
+2074 NRTDPTG
-2081 RFFFTLLG
+2081 EAWWHWALG
-2089 AVIGAAVG
+2089 ALVVAGCAVATVVTCGGFAAAATAVGMVGCGAAAATTASTIAAG
-2097 YIDAYIAGEDPIKGA
+2097 TFIGSATAYGMSAFAAAANSNSVKEFNSRGNWGTVA
-2112 IAGGV
+2112 ATAGGAV
-2117 SGAIAGAGVDIGAA
+2117 
-2131 ITIFSGGAA
+2131 FGGASGYVISA
-2140 IGWGAAV
+2140 TNSRVNTYVSRGSTGRTEPANLREKLAMAQVKSNPLAGKPITRITLNDPRWPASEGWIKMQQIVSTSYGNINIHYV
-2147 AIGLGA
+2147 YNQTLKI
-2153 FGGFV
+2153 FDDF
-2158 GAGISNDWKF
+2158 KF
-2168 KKDGESLALQYMG
+2168 K
-2181 ATLIGGMANA
+2181 
-2191 ISFGLG
+2191 
-2197 PINGEIA
+2197 P
-2204 KGTVSQIVRSIGYEG
+2204 
-2219 MKDFTYNL
+2219 
-2227 VTGGIIS
+2227 
-2234 LFSTF
+2234 
-2239 TNRIISTML
+2239 
-2248 STPVEPSLPVISI
+2248 
-2261 S
+2261 

>member
-19 VQLLPVVAFGV
+19 VQLLPMVAFGV

-43 ETVSMKDDDAEI
+43 ETVSMKDDDAQI

-63 EESVKHFRLRDGA
+63 EESVKHFRLQDGG

-183 QAEADLQRAPAEAAA
+183 QTEADLQRAPAEAAA

-300 GLTPTLEADGSVLL
+300 SLTPTLEADGSVLL

-403 SADQFVGY
+403 AADQFVGY
-411 RANEGYDACNI
+411 RADNGYDACEI
-422 YVQFANLPEIPQNC
+422 YIQFANLPELPRNC
-436 VPISAQLA
+436 VPVSAQLA
-444 MYNAGF
+444 ICHAGF
-450 FTSDGVGCAAP
+450 FTSNGVGGSAP
-461 DGSLTVEAHE
+461 DRSLTVEAHE
-471 WPAAVSDVSGLTW
+471 WPAEVSNVSALTW
-484 YLVHFGSTPVNEE
+484 NAVHSSSTPVSDEVL
-497 TIDYQKLSKET
+497 DFQKLSKST
-508 LGEYVTWDITRTVM
+508 LNKYATWDITRTVM
-522 QWYQKQNEGDTSGGR
+522 AWYQKQNEGDTSGGR
-537 GVLLEGIDGRENY
+537 GVLLKAIDGYENY

-602 FTLDRA
+602 FTLERA
-608 DVSLSLEPA
+608 DVSLSLEPV

-628 TSGIEFSNNEAGG
+628 ASDIEFSHNEAGG
-641 IHTCDYT
+641 LHTCDYT

-685 YFSETATNTYEDE
+685 YFSKTATNTYEDE
-698 DGLSLKIVKSTSG
+698 DGLGLKIVKSTSG
-711 GNTIYTMTDMDK
+711 GNTIYTMTDTDK

-776 DINSGNNEKSRTL
+776 DINSEKERTL

-828 ADGTSVSYAYNGSG
+828 ADDTSASYEYYSSN

-860 YTYNLGVVS
+860 YTYNLGVMS

-875 FANTSGAKQTGSAFH
+875 FAKTSAGTKQVGNAFH
-890 AYRNGIHQTSYRFYG
+890 AYRNGVHQTSYRFYG
-905 PDHTRDTA
+905 PDHTAGNA
-913 DDTVKTCVLD
+913 DDTVTTCVLD

-929 CTYDSNTDYS
+929 CTYDSSTDYS

-947 NYTDNSGTSKTNN
+947 SYTDNSGTSKTNN

-969 ISSFNMLSNSGLETC
+969 TVALNLLPNAGLEQC
-984 TGNAADNWAQLSFS
+984 TNNVSDGWVSLPFSQNAAAGVIAKSRS
-998 TSASAGTQ
+998 RIGYASLKTA
-1006 SGNKARLGKA
+1006 A
-1016 SIKTTARGSGMY
+1016 SGSGMY
-1028 QEATLQAGTTYTFSG
+1028 HEVALQAGTTYTFSG
-1043 YVNTCDMTAFD
+1043 YVNTRDITACQ
-1054 SNGSVYLAALT
+1054 SGGGVYLAVLT
-1065 ADQITDLSQACAS
+1065 AAQRGSLAGVQQS
-1078 PWKSEQVN
+1078 PWKSELVN
-1086 YKTDAS
+1086 YNTVPEVDA
-1092 INRGWEKISVT
+1092 GWEKISVT
-1103 FTPETSGTYYMA
+1103 FTPDTSGTYSLA
-1115 FLQDRADGTA
+1115 VVQDRADGVA
-1125 CCDDLLLEE
+1125 YCDDMQLEAHA
-1134 SEAASEINLVQ
+1134 AASNANLVQ
-1145 NGRFAWLV
+1145 NGTFASGAPDFWTA
-1153 NGKPEGW
+1153 NR
-1160 VPNSYTISDE
+1160 YTKSDE
-1170 HPFGQSLSK
+1170 HPLGVGK
-1179 SMRVSNTMNGY
+1179 GVSMHAEGGTDGGTRTSQVVPINYY
-1190 ARTHQVIPLNLL
+1190 AGS
-1202 ADEATFLLS
+1202 ATFLLS
-1211 GWGKANSVGGTAR
+1211 GWGKANSVGGTSP
-1224 KHEDGD
+1224 KPSTGY
-1230 ERYFGLVAEIAYT
+1230 ERYFGLIAEIKYAN
-1243 DGTTENQYVSFNG
+1243 GTTEKQYVSFN
-1256 DYADWQF
+1256 DDFTDWQY
-1263 ASGVIVPGKR
+1263 ASGVIIPKR
-1273 DERVKEITVRCAYDY
+1273 RDLMIQDITVYCAYDY
-1288 NANDAYFTNI
+1288 NANYAYFTNI

-1319 TDGSAKTASEFFAD
+1319 TDGNAKTASEFFAD
-1333 SQRLKSYTTPG
+1333 SQRLKSYTTPS
-1344 GAKHTLGYDASNNL
+1344 GAKHTLGYDANNNL
-1358 QEDTLAGLTNYT
+1358 QSDELAGLTNYT

-1377 PTTSM
+1377 VTLNM

-1394 QNVYDITGRFRT
+1394 ANTYDSTRRFRT
-1406 LAIDANGVQ
+1406 QSTDANGV
-1415 TGYTYDDTTL
+1415 TTEYGYD
-1425 QLTSVHS
+1425 S
-1432 AGGATQTY
+1432 A
-1440 TYQSGRDRVSQ
+1440 
-1451 TAIDQTAALT
+1451 TAHLLRTTAANGTQQEYRYYAGSDRTAFT
-1461 YRYDRAQLT
+1461 YIGGTASIDYVYDRAQLT

-1476 FPQAADADG
+1476 FPQAADASG
-1485 QNVNPFWQH
+1485 NNVNPFWQH
-1494 YLLGYDAFGNM
+1494 YLLGYDTFGNM
-1505 TRVQVC
+1505 TSVRVC
-1511 ASSAERDG
+1511 ASSAERAG
-1519 YTAPVTLASYTY
+1519 YTTPIDLATYEY
-1531 EGNVNNGRLAKMTY
+1531 EGNVYNGRLATMTY

-1559 RQRTAGYNDG
+1559 RQRTAAYNDG
-1569 TTYHYDYSGDNDLA
+1569 TTYHYDYSSDNALT
-1583 RQYVTDGSG
+1583 RQYATGSDGKI
-1592 AVTEQYS
+1592 TEQYS
-1599 YQYDSLGRLIHSRQL
+1599 YQYDSLGRLIHSRQSTADGSL
-1614 TGGGT
+1614 I
-1619 LVQLT
+1619 QLT
-1624 QHMYDNANR
+1624 QHMYDDANR
-1633 LTSQSW
+1633 MTSQTW
-1639 QFGGDTF
+1639 QFGTGLY
-1646 RQSYTY
+1646 RQQYTY

-1667 AITTTIP
+1667 AITTTVP

-1713 TYDRIAEDD
+1713 TYDRIAADS

-1733 TGYTFGSSSRSFT
+1733 TGYTFGSNSRSFT
-1746 YTYDAAG
+1746 YTYDDSG
-1753 NISRIVT
+1753 NITKVVT
-1760 AGTNVPKAAQSKEY
+1760 AGTKVPKAATLKEY

-1787 SSKTTFLYAYD
+1787 GSGTTFLYAYD

-1844 SQTSDLPSSGNPI
+1844 TRTSDLPTSGNPV

-1922 QQWETRNSDDT
+1922 QQWETRNSDDS
-1933 VYQAMQSLEFVYD
+1933 VREAMQTLEFVYD

-1954 IYKHGQ
+1954 IYNDGS
-1960 TTELYYYV
+1960 TTTLYYYV

-1977 LLNANGA
+1977 LLNADGTLA
-1984 LVASYN
+1984 ASYN

-2042 ANCRFINADTYL
+2042 ANCRFINADTFATTDANGFL
-2054 STGQGI
+2054 SA
-2060 LGHNMFTYCGNNPV
+2060 NMFAYCENNPIMRV
-2074 NYCDSSG
+2074 DADGEIWNVIA
-2081 RFFFTLLG
+2081 G
-2089 AVIGAAVG
+2089 AVIGAGLEVLGQLMTGTKFADINWGSVAVEG
-2097 YIDAYIAGEDPIKGA
+2097 VLGA
-2112 IAGGV
+2112 V
-2117 SGAIAGAGVDIGAA
+2117 SSVGIPAKITSKVGRVALTALRDVVAPVVAEVSIQMFQTRSNKNNNHSKRISLSKTA
-2131 ITIFSGGAA
+2131 ITASKASINS
-2140 IGWGAAV
+2140 AV
-2147 AIGLGA
+2147 T
-2153 FGGFV
+2153 
-2158 GAGISNDWKF
+2158 AGTDRLLKST
-2168 KKDGESLALQYMG
+2168 SSR
-2181 ATLIGGMANA
+2181 MAKA
-2191 ISFGLG
+2191 VVHSTRQLFFFTFGL
-2197 PINGEIA
+2197 
-2204 KGTVSQIVRSIGYEG
+2204 
-2219 MKDFTYNL
+2219 
-2227 VTGGIIS
+2227 IS
-2234 LFSTF
+2234 KFW
-2239 TNRIISTML
+2239 R
-2248 STPVEPSLPVISI
+2248 
-2261 S
+2261 

>member
-1 MKEGVKK
+1 M
-8 SISLILVLTLL
+8 
-19 VQLLPVVAFGV
+19 
-30 GDETND
+30 
-36 LDISTDS
+36 
-43 ETVSMKDDDAEI
+43 
-55 VGEEDALR
+55 
-63 EESVKHFRLRDGA
+63 
-76 YMLVEYETAVHYQ
+76 
-89 TADGSWEEIDNTLQ
+89 
-103 KTGQQYVAQ
+103 
-112 AGDMTRKF
+112 
-120 AASLDS
+120 
-126 GFLFETAYQGQSVSM
+126 
-141 SLARRSS
+141 
-148 RDVVAVAP
+148 
-156 DVPAAEE
+156 
-163 TAAPEETAVPETADQ
+163 
-178 PQEAE
+178 
-183 QAEADLQRAPAEAAA
+183 
-198 ETDAP
+198 
-203 QQETAEELPLLD
+203 
-215 DAAYTLVTSTAAARM
+215 
-230 ENPGAKMRTFS
+230 
-241 KLAEKDKIQPQKI
+241 
-254 RSSVAFD
+254 
-261 NVMDGVSLLYQNYGY
+261 
-276 NVKESIIIEKPQE
+276 
-289 QYAYSFVLNLQ
+289 
-300 GLTPTLEADGSVLL
+300 
-314 RGADG
+314 
-319 EPVYEIPAPYLADAD
+319 
-334 GATSLEDA
+334 
-342 AYKLERI
+342 
-349 SGGYLLTVEADP
+349 
-361 EWMNAPERA
+361 
-370 YPVTLDPTIL
+370 
-380 LHNKGNVLTT
+380 
-390 FIRSAWPGSVAPN
+390 
-403 SADQFVGY
+403 
-411 RANEGYDACNI
+411 
-422 YVQFANLPEIPQNC
+422 
-436 VPISAQLA
+436 
-444 MYNAGF
+444 
-450 FTSDGVGCAAP
+450 
-461 DGSLTVEAHE
+461 
-471 WPAAVSDVSGLTW
+471 
-484 YLVHFGSTPVNEE
+484 
-497 TIDYQKLSKET
+497 
-508 LGEYVTWDITRTVM
+508 
-522 QWYQKQNEGDTSGGR
+522 
-537 GVLLEGIDGRENY
+537 
-550 RVANLIGSGYHDY
+550 
-563 SPYFAVYYRN
+563 YYRN

-776 DINSGNNEKSRTL
+776 DINSGSNDNPRTP

-913 DDTVKTCVLD
+913 DDTVMTCVLD

-939 EIIGASAA
+939 EIIGTSAA

-1125 CCDDLLLEE
+1125 YCDDLLLEE

-1370 YHNTSGS
+1370 YHSTSGS
-1377 PTTSM
+1377 ATTSM
-1382 TRKGYSGDYLKS
+1382 TCKGYSGDYLKS
-1394 QNVYDITGRFRT
+1394 QNIYDNTGRFR
-1406 LAIDANGVQ
+1406 AASEDANGVMTQ
-1415 TGYTYDDTTL
+1415 YGYDAGTAHLLSTTAANGTR
-1425 QLTSVHS
+1425 QDYHYYNNS
-1432 AGGATQTY
+1432 
-1440 TYQSGRDRVSQ
+1440 DRVDF
-1451 TAIDQTAALT
+1451 TYIDGKASIEYVYTQG
-1461 YRYDRAQLT
+1461 QIS

-1476 FPQAADADG
+1476 YLG
-1485 QNVNPFWQH
+1485 TTGFWQH
-1494 YLLGYDAFGNM
+1494 YLLGYDVFGNM

-1511 ASSAERDG
+1511 ASSAEREG

-1531 EGNVNNGRLAKMTY
+1531 EGNVNNGRLAMMAY

-1559 RQRTAGYNDG
+1559 RQRTAAYNDG
-1569 TTYHYDYSGDNDLA
+1569 TTYHYDYSSDNALT
-1583 RQYVTDGSG
+1583 RQYATDGSG
-1592 AVTEQYS
+1592 ITEQYS
-1599 YQYDSLGRLIHSRQL
+1599 YQYDSLGRLIHSRQSTADGSL
-1614 TGGGT
+1614 IQ
-1619 LVQLT
+1619 VT

-1639 QFGGDTF
+1639 QFGTGLYH
-1646 RQSYTY
+1646 QQYSYT
-1652 TGQNSDGKQVDGTIS
+1652 GVKADGATDGSVDGTIS
-1667 AITTTIP
+1667 AITTTVP
-1674 GQSVIT
+1674 GRSAIT
-1680 STYGYNDLRQL
+1680 STYGYNTLRQL
-1691 TSKGVTVP
+1691 TSKTVKQGDTGVYT
-1699 DQNGKQTKVYDRSY
+1699 RSY
-1713 TYDRIAEDD
+1713 AYDRIAVDS
-1722 GCNWMGTRLAS
+1722 GNRMGTRLAS

-1746 YTYDAAG
+1746 YTYDEAG

-1760 AGTNVPKAAQSKEY
+1760 AGTSVPKAAQLKEY
-1774 GYDAQGQLVSEKN
+1774 TYDAQGQLATEKN
-1787 SSKTTFLYAYD
+1787 GSGTTFGYAYD

-1844 SQTSDLPSSGNPI
+1844 SQTSDLPSSGNPV

-1893 VRSGKQV
+1893 VR
-1900 YTTSNQRTTTYTYT
+1900 TSKTVNGTTYNYT

-1922 QQWETRNSDDT
+1922 QQWGNK
-1933 VYQAMQSLEFVYD
+1933 SLEFVYD

-1954 IYKHGQ
+1954 IYNDGS
-1960 TTELYYYV
+1960 TSTLYYYV

-1977 LLNANGA
+1977 LLNADGTLA
-1984 LVASYN
+1984 ASYN

-1996 YSVHGADGK
+1996 YSVHDKDGK
-2005 KTTDATFIGHIN
+2005 KNTSASFIGHIN

-2042 ANCRFINADTYL
+2042 ANCRFLNADTFATTDANGFL
-2054 STGQGI
+2054 SA
-2060 LGHNMFTYCGNNPV
+2060 NMFAYCENNPIMRADEDGEIWHIV
-2074 NYCDSSG
+2074 AGALIGGVISYASARLCGQNQNEALKSALWGAAS
-2081 RFFFTLLG
+2081 G
-2089 AVIGAAVG
+2089 AVSAALPNAGAAVG
-2097 YIDAYIAGEDPIKGA
+2097 VLFSVAESVISDVKSGESAGTIVVDAFISAGMGVISGAADDFISTKQATTELKSLVKSIPKFRRSSSPKVRIPIKRRA
-2112 IAGGV
+2112 IKFGKRAGK
-2117 SGAIAGAGVDIGAA
+2117 S
-2131 ITIFSGGAA
+2131 IFSML
-2140 IGWGAAV
+2140 GWG
-2147 AIGLGA
+2147 GSTSY
-2153 FGGFV
+2153 
-2158 GAGISNDWKF
+2158 ISNK
-2168 KKDGESLALQYMG
+2168 
-2181 ATLIGGMANA
+2181 ATNR
-2191 ISFGLG
+2191 
-2197 PINGEIA
+2197 
-2204 KGTVSQIVRSIGYEG
+2204 VRSH
-2219 MKDFTYNL
+2219 
-2227 VTGGIIS
+2227 
-2234 LFSTF
+2234 
-2239 TNRIISTML
+2239 R
-2248 STPVEPSLPVISI
+2248 
-2261 S
+2261 

>member
-63 EESVKHFRLRDGA
+63 EESVKHFRLRDGG

-163 TAAPEETAVPETADQ
+163 TAAPEETAVPETAGQ

-183 QAEADLQRAPAEAAA
+183 QTEADQTQEPAEAAA

-342 AYKLERI
+342 AYKLERV

-550 RVANLIGSGYHDY
+550 RVANLIGSGYHDH

-776 DINSGNNEKSRTL
+776 DINSGSNDNPRTP

-913 DDTVKTCVLD
+913 DDTVMTCVLD

-939 EIIGASAA
+939 EIIGTSAA

-1125 CCDDLLLEE
+1125 YCDDLLLEE

-1190 ARTHQVIPLNLL
+1190 ARTHQVIPLNLP

-1256 DYADWQF
+1256 DYAGWQF

-1382 TRKGYSGDYLKS
+1382 TREGYSGDYLKS
-1394 QNVYDITGRFRT
+1394 QNVYDSTGRFR
-1406 LAIDANGVQ
+1406 AASEDANGVTTQ
-1415 TGYTYDDTTL
+1415 YGYDAGTAHLLSTTAANGTR
-1425 QLTSVHS
+1425 QDYHYYNNS
-1432 AGGATQTY
+1432 
-1440 TYQSGRDRVSQ
+1440 DRVDF
-1451 TAIDQTAALT
+1451 TYIDGKASMEYVYTQG
-1461 YRYDRAQLT
+1461 QIS

-1476 FPQAADADG
+1476 YLG
-1485 QNVNPFWQH
+1485 TTGFWQH

-1511 ASSAERDG
+1511 ASSAEREG

-1531 EGNVNNGRLAKMTY
+1531 EGNVNNGRLATMAY

-1559 RQRTAGYNDG
+1559 RQRTAAYNDG

-1667 AITTTIP
+1667 AITTTVP
-1674 GQSVIT
+1674 GRSAIT
-1680 STYGYNDLRQL
+1680 SEYKYNDLRQL
-1691 TSKGVTVP
+1691 EKKTVTVP
-1699 DQNGKQTKVYDRSY
+1699 DQNGTQTKVYDRTY
-1713 TYDRIAEDD
+1713 TYAVIAEDD
-1722 GCNWMGTRLAS
+1722 GCNRMGTRLAS
-1733 TGYTFGSSSRSFT
+1733 TGYTFGSSSRGFT

-1760 AGTNVPKAAQSKEY
+1760 AGTSVPKAAASKEY

-1787 SSKTTFLYAYD
+1787 GSGTTFGYAYD

-1813 KSFGYTNPSWPD
+1813 KSFGYTNASWPD

-1844 SQTSDLPSSGNPI
+1844 SQTSDLPSSGNPV

-1893 VRSGKQV
+1893 VR
-1900 YTTSNQRTTTYTYT
+1900 TSKTVNGTTYNYT

-1922 QQWETRNSDDT
+1922 QQWGNK
-1933 VYQAMQSLEFVYD
+1933 SLEFIYD

-1977 LLNANGA
+1977 LLNADGTLA
-1984 LVASYN
+1984 ASYN

-1996 YSVHGADGK
+1996 YSVHDKDGK

-2042 ANCRFINADTYL
+2042 ANCRFINADAYATTNAGSFL
-2054 STGQGI
+2054 SC
-2060 LGHNMFTYCGNNPV
+2060 NMFAYCENNPINRV
-2074 NYCDSSG
+2074 DPDG
-2081 RFFFTLLG
+2081 AFWRELG
-2089 AVIGAAVG
+2089 AKISKTWGEIKSWASNTFGA
-2097 YIDAYIAGEDPIKGA
+2097 
-2112 IAGGV
+2112 
-2117 SGAIAGAGVDIGAA
+2117 
-2131 ITIFSGGAA
+2131 
-2140 IGWGAAV
+2140 
-2147 AIGLGA
+2147 
-2153 FGGFV
+2153 
-2158 GAGISNDWKF
+2158 
-2168 KKDGESLALQYMG
+2168 G
-2181 ATLIGGMANA
+2181 ATLVQQTKHSETELVSWGLNYFVTAKSGTSSSITLASKGNSSKPFSVYAQGRSDNYMLSSAGFKFNA
-2191 ISFGLG
+2191 SGYTGKL
-2197 PINGEIA
+2197 
-2204 KGTVSQIVRSIGYEG
+2204 SIGMNDIG
-2219 MKDFTYNL
+2219 ISVSHKDEYQVNSYAIKVDLSQLKVVFEVATTVENGVYTDTYYHNCGI
-2227 VTGGIIS
+2227 TGIG
-2234 LFSTF
+2234 LLAAAMFFETG
-2239 TNRIISTML
+2239 NVLQMN
-2248 STPVEPSLPVISI
+2248 
-2261 S
+2261 